1 MSAMGLTPPEPRYL
15 QIAQRL
21 RSAILAGEHAPGEAL
36 PGESVLSERYGVS
49 RPVIRQALGLLQTE
63 GLITVEHGR
72 GTYVRQP
79 RQLLHH
85 GSARY
90 DRSGRAPGQS
100 AFEAEVG
107 KVEPSTPTRRELTAV
122 EEVPA
127 PVEVASRLGLTEGDP
142 VVVRR
147 HVFWLGEDPVQLL
160 LAYYTVD
167 LARGTTLAEVKS
179 TPSGVHAFLEDELGY
194 RLTRAVEEVETRM
207 PSPEETQLLRLLPG
221 VPVLG
226 VWRTRYAGERPLE
239 AALQLFPGDRW
250 RLGYDMPIGRR
261 SG

>member
-1 MSAMGLTPPEPRYL
+1 MSVVEPEPKWR
-15 QIAQRL
+15 QIAHLL
-21 RSAILAGEHAPGEAL
+21 RSVIVAGEYGPGAAL
-36 PGESVLSERYGVS
+36 PGEAVLAERYGVK
-49 RPVIRQALGLLQTE
+49 RPAIRQALALLQAE
-63 GLITVEHGR
+63 GLIYAEHGR
-72 GTYVRQP
+72 GTFVRER

-85 GSARY
+85 GTARY
-90 DRSGRAPGQS
+90 DRTGRAPGQS

-107 KVEPSTPTRRELTAV
+107 RVEPTAPTRRELTAV

-127 PVEVASRLGLTEGDP
+127 PLEAATRLGLAEDEP

-160 LAYYTVD
+160 LAYYPVN

-179 TPSGVHAFLEDELGY
+179 TPSGVHAYLEDELGY
-194 RLTRAVEEVETRM
+194 RLTRAAEDVEARM
-207 PSPEETQLLRLLPG
+207 PTPDETQLLRLLPG

-250 RLGYDMPIGRR
+250 RLGYETPIGRR
-261 SG
+261 G